1 VDVAG
6 VQARIREFVAERDW
20 ERFHT
25 PKNVAAALSVE
36 AAELLEIFT
45 WLTPE
50 ESSALQA
57 REREHAAEEIAD
69 VLVYALRLADLLGVD
84 IGEAVDAKL
93 RANALRYPAE
103 AVRGS
108 LDRYRDTHAGGRDD
122 GDP

>member
-1 VDVAG
+1 M
-6 VQARIREFVAERDW
+6 QARIREFVAERDW

-108 LDRYRDTHAGGRDD
+108 LDRYRDTHAGGLDD

>member
-1 VDVAG
+1 M
-6 VQARIREFVAERDW
+6 QARIREFVAERDW

-50 ESSALQA
+50 ESSALPA
-57 REREHAAEEIAD
+57 REREHPAEEIAD
-69 VLVYALRLADLLGVD
+69 VLVYNLRLADLLGVD

-93 RANALRYPAE
+93 RVNALRYPAE